1 MPISLF
7 NHLYYFFFQLLSE
20 SYNRKLSWWIP
31 TSLKWTWVKSLIRA
45 RLFATPWIV
54 ACTKL
59 PHPWDFQGKST
70 GVGCHFLL
78 QGILPTQGLNLG
90 LSRCR
95 QTLYRLSHQG
105 SEHETDLK
113 FETEAMQLLS
123 FSSSWGYC
131 PNDGMSCGP
140 RLRWT
145 KSDVQDAALKGVLT
159 HSSASANSQCLLAS
173 IPHWDKVCTLSQWGM
188 LVMYRYISM
197 WWGEEMILLLQFYG
211 NLTHVWM

>member
-1 MPISLF
+1 MSEVAHSCPTLCDPMDSSLHQAPPSMGF
-7 NHLYYFFFQLLSE
+7 SRQEYWSG
-20 SYNRKLSWWIP
+20 
-31 TSLKWTWVKSLIRA
+31 
-45 RLFATPWIV
+45 
-54 ACTKL
+54 L
-59 PHPWDFQGKST
+59 PFPSPGN
-70 GVGCHFLL
+70 LA
-78 QGILPTQGLNLG
+78 TQGLNLG
-90 LSRCR
+90 LSHCR
-95 QTLYRLSHQG
+95 QTLYCLSHQG

-113 FETEAMQLLS
+113 FETEALQLLS

-188 LVMYRYISM
+188 LVVYRYISM
-197 WWGEEMILLLQFYG
+197 W
-211 NLTHVWM
+211 